1 MASSAPPSIYFPGIN
16 WNISFYT
23 EGDSNVTLNY
33 VNANFLRSTGYAF
46 SRAIT
51 TSFNG
56 IIYALN
62 GIDTTNINATGTIT
76 ANLFNG
82 SGAGLRSLNA
92 SNISGGT
99 LGVNIGG
106 TGRNVLPFNRILVG
120 NGTDP
125 VITSANLIW
134 QDNILYG
141 GKFAGSGAELTN
153 LNATNI
159 SDGTLAVTRGGTG
172 VNSLIDNRILI
183 GGTSAITQSGN
194 LTWDNT
200 NNILTATNFSGNGLR
215 LTNLNASNV
224 SDGTLSV
231 SRGGT
236 GATTFTAGRLL
247 IGNGTSAITEDPEL
261 TWNTTTNI
269 LNVTGTINSSGLI
282 TAAGLTSSGLITGN
296 NNLVISGSAGIVGT
310 SQFTGN
316 MGIGTAASVDANTKL
331 NVSGDINI
339 VGNNRYRIGGNAIGI
354 WLTGTIPTNIYYTTG
369 NVSIGSIDTS
379 AADDNTNFVMPTAPF
394 YVRGESSIN
403 AGVCDVVFR
412 GGAINVNG
420 GRSRLW
426 LAGGSSHS
434 TYIQGEHTTGGSTVL
449 TFGTANGN
457 VLPVERMRINNL
469 GNVGIGNTN
478 PLGTLHLGDASQA
491 NNDGHIIFARCTTV
505 GSTRICRAGYNN
517 NFDFCIGDIGGNNTL
532 GTWLQQ
538 FRINFQAPADSL
550 VVSGSGYVGI
560 GTVPSYRAHI
570 RCNYNNAATG
580 LHLDANDNGNPN
592 QYSLTIWPYV
602 IGGGEVGWRFRVQT
616 QVGGDNTP
624 LTLNSNGNVVIQS
637 NLNVGSLTV
646 NSDTFISSSRLV
658 LRGNNPTLYL
668 RDTDHRSGMIHMNGN
683 IMYFLN
689 ASGNDSETWASQN
702 GQNWALQ
709 IDMNNN
715 LATFG
720 GQITAFFVAV
730 SLTNTDY
737 LCVQTNYAFAG
748 QGASQ
753 RICVGFGS
761 FTAFHRCYTDDELY
775 NNETDE
781 SIDLFKN
788 NYMGRVVIA
797 TGKIK
802 SDFTRTIEANTETEI
817 DGLSGLPRE
826 KEKINEWYSEID
838 KDGISVEDAVP
849 VVQLSRQRKDKRVF
863 GVLGTPKR
871 STNNKDRLIVNSIG
885 EGAICVANTNGNIEN
900 GDYIQSSNL
909 LGYGE
914 KQDDDLLHNYTIAKS
929 TIDCN
934 FELDNP
940 YYQCHEIENGVRVAF
955 IACTYHCG

>member
-16 WNISFYT
+16 FNLSFYT
-23 EGDSNVTLNY
+23 EGDSSVTLNY

-51 TSFNG
+51 TTFNG
-56 IIYALN
+56 ILYALN

-82 SGAGLRSLNA
+82 SGAGLTNLNASNVTGGTFSVSVGGTGLSTLPAGRLLVGNNTNPVTQSGNLTWDNSNNIFTA
-92 SNISGGT
+92 SNISG
-99 LGVNIGG
+99 
-106 TGRNVLPFNRILVG
+106 
-120 NGTDP
+120 NG
-125 VITSANLIW
+125 SR
-134 QDNILYG
+134 
-141 GKFAGSGAELTN
+141 LTN

-159 SDGTLAVTRGGTG
+159 SDGTLTVTRGGTG
-172 VNSLIDNRILI
+172 ASSFTANRI
-183 GGTSAITQSGN
+183 
-194 LTWDNT
+194 
-200 NNILTATNFSGNGLR
+200 
-215 LTNLNASNV
+215 
-224 SDGTLSV
+224 
-231 SRGGT
+231 
-236 GATTFTAGRLL
+236 L
-247 IGNGTSAITEDPEL
+247 IGNGTSAITEDADL
-261 TWNTTTNI
+261 TWNGTSNTLISTNLSIPGTSILTGNVGIGTTTVVT
-269 LNVTGTINSSGLI
+269 NVLQVG
-282 TAAGLTSSGLITGN
+282 AGGRLRIAN
-296 NNLVISGSAGIVGT
+296 NNTDFTIIGSNDADGSSNTAIVISGSSRATNAGNI
-310 SQFTGN
+310 QY
-316 MGIGTAASVDANTKL
+316 IATAANGSHQFFTTVPTTLRMTISSSGVNV
-331 NVSGDINI
+331 NNNFGVSGNS
-339 VGNNRYRIGGNAIGI
+339 G
-354 WLTGTIPTNIYYTTG
+354 
-369 NVSIGSIDTS
+369 
-379 AADDNTNFVMPTAPF
+379 
-394 YVRGESSIN
+394 
-403 AGVCDVVFR
+403 
-412 GGAINVNG
+412 
-420 GRSRLW
+420 
-426 LAGGSSHS
+426 
-434 TYIQGEHTTGGSTVL
+434 
-449 TFGTANGN
+449 FGTAPHSTHRLDVNGTLN
-457 VLPVERMRINNL
+457 ATNL
-469 GNVGIGNTN
+469 LVGGNVGIGNTV
-478 PLGTLHLGDASQA
+478 PLGTLHLGDASKA

-689 ASGNDSETWASQN
+689 ASGNDSETWAFQN

-730 SLTNTDY
+730 NLTNTDY
-737 LCVQTNYAFAG
+737 LCVQTNYSFAG

-761 FTAFHRCYTDDELY
+761 FTAFHRCYTDEELY

-817 DGLSGLPRE
+817 DGLSGLPKE
-826 KEKINEWYSEID
+826 KEKINEWYSVID

-863 GVLGTPKR
+863 GVLGAPKR

-885 EGAICVANTNGNIEN
+885 EGAICVSNTNGNIEN

-934 FELDNP
+934 FELDSP

-955 IACTYHCG
+955 IACSYHCG